1 MKLILSRKGF
11 DQGSGGAP
19 SPLFSDGS
27 LFSIPIPDGRTR
39 QRYGDMRH
47 GDHDIGEVV
56 THLTKGRYTGRS
68 FAHVDPDLHKERIER
83 LEGWRPA
90 FGQTGA
96 AQRHLE
102 NQGVGPG
109 DIFLFFGWFRD
120 VSKGRDGV
128 WGPTSGGRDIHAF
141 HGWMQIGEV
150 LDLSSGRASDWL
162 HYPWLRNHPHVGRG
176 AEPNNTIYLA
186 SETLA
191 LTGSFAEGK
200 AGGGRLTR
208 ITPVNTLTAPGQPL
222 KSVWSL
228 PDWFGPESGRRLSYH
243 VDLNRWSSTPSG
255 LTLKTVGRGQEFV
268 IDIGDDKR
276 AIDWVS
282 ALIASSG

>member
-19 SPLFSDGS
+19 SPLFEDGS

-56 THLTKGRYTGRS
+56 AHLTKGRYTGRS
-68 FAHVDPDLHKERIER
+68 AAHVDPDLHKDRIDR

-96 AQRHLE
+96 AQRHLA

-120 VSKGRDGV
+120 VSRNGNGGWR
-128 WGPTSGGRDIHAF
+128 PTPGGRDIHAF

-150 LDLSSGRASDWL
+150 LDLSSGRATDWL
-162 HYPWLRNHPHVGRG
+162 RYPWLCNHPHVGRG
-176 AEPNNTIYLA
+176 AEPNNTIYIA
-186 SETLA
+186 TETLHLPGVIGA
-191 LTGSFAEGK
+191 GV
-200 AGGGRLTR
+200 AGGGRLAKLTAE
-208 ITPVNTLTAPGQPL
+208 TTLTAHGQPK

-228 PDWFGPESGRRLSYH
+228 PDWFGPDSGRSLSYH
-243 VDLNRWSSTPSG
+243 VDRNRWTETPSG
-255 LTLKTVGRGQEFV
+255 LSLNTVGRGQEFV

-276 AIDWVS
+276 ALDWVS
-282 ALIASSG
+282 ALISSGI